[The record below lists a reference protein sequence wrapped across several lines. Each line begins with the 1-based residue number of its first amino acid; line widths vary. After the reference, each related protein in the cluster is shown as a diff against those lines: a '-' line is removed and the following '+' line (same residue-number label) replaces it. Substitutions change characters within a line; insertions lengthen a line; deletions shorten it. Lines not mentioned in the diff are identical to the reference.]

1 MYFNQWIKGI
11 PLYLNIYRLFK
22 HQHEKFSRWNSQCWK
37 FLFLKILGFDKIGG
51 GRGESERHSHFL
63 LLALTD
69 VKFYLTF
76 FTSTFLPTLFLHP
89 LLKFFLTWE
98 GGTGNAGRGWGDSE
112 CRSYWSL
119 EDQYSLVIDTINA
132 FWIYHS

>member
-1 MYFNQWIKGI
+1 M
-11 PLYLNIYRLFK
+11 
-22 HQHEKFSRWNSQCWK
+22 
-37 FLFLKILGFDKIGG
+37 KILGFDKIGG
-51 GRGESERHSHFL
+51 GGGESERHSHFL

-98 GGTGNAGRGWGDSE
+98 GGPVTQGVGGGIPIVAHTG
-112 CRSYWSL
+112 
-119 EDQYSLVIDTINA
+119 
-132 FWIYHS
+132 HSRTSTV